1 MRQHSR
7 SFLVLCLAIVIG
19 LLVPVTARAFI
30 GTMPVIDWTAVVRIG
45 RQIGISQETLNTL
58 GLYVQQYNRI
68 NAGVHEVLRLVRG
81 RQLRGILNRVVG
93 SQFPQFQQLQRDF
106 NGVLVDPSTLRGDLE
121 LAYGASPSGDF
132 PIGRKKRIDAA
143 DATATLGLL
152 EASRAELVSQ
162 QEELDADDIES
173 RAGVASPGGA
183 AKLSAASNG
192 ALLRSQAYNQRL
204 LARLM
209 RLQALS
215 VARENSI
222 EKEQEQTRQDE
233 VNTVAKMVGSMQLSY
248 GIGDR
253 RRSCLILAALI

>member
-7 SFLVLCLAIVIG
+7 RFVVLSLATAIG
-19 LLVPVTARAFI
+19 LLVPVTAHAFI

-58 GLYVQQYNRI
+58 GMYLQQYNRI
-68 NAGVHEVLRLVRG
+68 NAGVQEGVRLARG

-121 LAYGASPSGDF
+121 LAYGATPSADF

-183 AKLSAASNG
+183 AKLSAAANG
-192 ALLRSQAYNQRL
+192 AMLRSQAYDQRL

-209 RLQALS
+209 RLQALNI
-215 VARENSI
+215 ARENSI
-222 EKEQEQTRQDE
+222 EKEQEQIREGQVTAVSDL
-233 VNTVAKMVGSMQLSY
+233 VGSMKLSY
-248 GIGDR
+248 GLGDFR
-253 RRSCLILAALI
+253 RQ

>member
-7 SFLVLCLAIVIG
+7 KFVFLALTTALVLIVPI
-19 LLVPVTARAFI
+19 TAHAFI

-58 GLYVQQYNRI
+58 GLYVEQYNRI
-68 NAGVHEVLRLVRG
+68 NAGAQEGIRLVRG
-81 RQLRGILNRVVG
+81 RQLQGILNQVVG

-106 NGVLVDPSTLRGDLE
+106 NSTLVDPAILRGDLE
-121 LAYGASPSGDF
+121 GTYGTAPATDF
-132 PIGRKKRIDAA
+132 PLERKQRIDAA

-152 EASRAELVSQ
+152 EASRAEMVSQ

-173 RAGVASPGGA
+173 RAALASPGGA
-183 AKLSAASNG
+183 AKLSAAADG
-192 ALLRSQAYNQRL
+192 AMLRSQAYDQRL

-209 RLQALS
+209 RLQSLNI
-215 VARENSI
+215 ARENSI
-222 EKEQEQTRQDE
+222 EKEQEHIREDQVTA
-233 VNTVAKMVGSMQLSY
+233 VSNLVGAMQLSY

-253 RRSCLILAALI
+253 RGQ